1 MMQFLVPR
9 LNFSL
14 KLFPLHIDAFIF
26 ALRFSPFVMSNYRW
40 FYQVEILLR
49 RMKLDL
55 VSVYRWMRL
64 DRHMVSHCRVR
75 RKVWSKM
82 SEKNRQSHNALLIMH
97 MCVDLQSYMSFF
109 ILCVWCAVF
118 LSSGEESERWYLS
131 ECLESRLIFKALSE
145 YYYSSVITVA
155 PTYSYGHE

>member
-1 MMQFLVPR
+1 MMQFLVSR

-14 KLFPLHIDAFIF
+14 KLFPLHINAFIF
-26 ALRFSPFVMSNYRW
+26 ALRFSPFVISNYRW

-64 DRHMVSHCRVR
+64 DRHMVSHCRV
-75 RKVWSKM
+75 WSKM

-97 MCVDLQSYMSFF
+97 MCVRLWVDLQSYMFFF

-118 LSSGEESERWYLS
+118 LSSGEVIFERV
-131 ECLESRLIFKALSE
+131 SR
-145 YYYSSVITVA
+145 VTV
-155 PTYSYGHE
+155 HF

>member
-1 MMQFLVPR
+1 MMQFLVSR

-14 KLFPLHIDAFIF
+14 KLFPLHIDAFRF
-26 ALRFSPFVMSNYRW
+26 ALRFSPFVISNYRW

-64 DRHMVSHCRVR
+64 DRHMVSHCRV
-75 RKVWSKM
+75 WSKM

-97 MCVDLQSYMSFF
+97 MCV
-109 ILCVWCAVF
+109 CACGLTYSHTCFSLFSAFDVR
-118 LSSGEESERWYLS
+118 SSSPAERWYLS

-145 YYYSSVITVA
+145 YYHSSVITVA

>member
-64 DRHMVSHCRVR
+64 NRHMVSHCHVR

-97 MCVDLQSYMSFF
+97 MCVDLH
-109 ILCVWCAVF
+109 VF
-118 LSSGEESERWYLS
+118 LYFLRLMCGLPLQLERRWYLS